1 MVYVKL
7 FTNLSHSGFCRRGM
21 PKCGDKTSHCLR
33 ASVLRECGTV
43 SFSGTLRAVAMTV
56 AVGQSANVRT
66 LGFNRMAIAHTADHE
81 TPHGGIEE
89 CSRRPQGR
97 GHSSE
102 SIL

>member
-1 MVYVKL
+1 MIYVKL
-7 FTNLSHSGFCRRGM
+7 FTNFSHFGVCRRGM
-21 PKCGDKTSHCLR
+21 QKCGDKTSHCLR
-33 ASVLRECGTV
+33 ASVRRECGTV

-97 GHSSE
+97 GHGSE